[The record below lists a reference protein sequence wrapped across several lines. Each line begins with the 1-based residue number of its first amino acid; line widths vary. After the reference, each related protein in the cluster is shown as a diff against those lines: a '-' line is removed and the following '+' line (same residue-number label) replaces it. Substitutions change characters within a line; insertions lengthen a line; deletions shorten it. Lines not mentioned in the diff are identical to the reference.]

1 MEQDVLSMNTDKIL
15 DTKKTKTKRIFEI
28 DFLRG
33 FAICLMVMD
42 HLFWNISNFIA
53 YWFNTGV
60 VHSNGILY
68 NLPNDLGQVIPDW
81 LFNYMTAG
89 NWYIYWDVREAVRI
103 VILFIFFVVSGISF
117 TLSKNNLKRGGLILG
132 GGILV
137 SLVTFFLA
145 YFGAISSSNF
155 IPFGVL
161 SCYGFI
167 IILLYFVDLILRK
180 IIYRKKVVSS
190 VSKEEVDNNYYRISL
205 ITTFV
210 LLFLFIF
217 ISSIIDLSSYS
228 FTFRNIHD
236 VKEVLLQ
243 IVSNIFG
250 FANVS
255 GDYFPIFP
263 YINYFLIGIII
274 GKTVYKN
281 KESLFKHDLD
291 YFDFKRDQNNNNQA
305 KLEYFNNLSS
315 YKKFNYKFK
324 NIMNKFFVKPI
335 CFIGRKT
342 IWVYLAHI
350 PIITLIHAI
359 LFFIAGFS
367 LNL

>member
-1 MEQDVLSMNTDKIL
+1 MDAKDLSINTDKVL
-15 DTKKTKTKRIFEI
+15 VTKKTKTKRIFEI

-53 YWFNTGV
+53 YLFNTGIAY
-60 VHSNGILY
+60 SNGILY
-68 NLPNDLGQVIPDW
+68 NLPNNLGQVVPDW
-81 LFNYMTAG
+81 LFNYMCAG
-89 NWYIYWDVREAVRI
+89 NWYIHWDIREAFRI
-103 VILFIFFVVSGISF
+103 VILFIFFAVSGISF
-117 TLSKNNLKRGGLILG
+117 TFSKNNLKRGGIILG
-132 GGILV
+132 GGILISV
-137 SLVTFFLA
+137 VTFLLA
-145 YFGAISSSNF
+145 YFGVISYGNF

-167 IILLYFVDLILRK
+167 IIFCYLVDLFLRK
-180 IIYRKKVVSS
+180 IIYRKSVVNKE
-190 VSKEEVDNNYYRISL
+190 SKEVVDKNYYRVSL
-205 ITTFV
+205 ITTFT
-210 LLFLFIF
+210 LLFIFIF
-217 ISSIIDLSSYS
+217 ISSLVDLSSYS
-228 FTFRNIHD
+228 FTFTNIHD
-236 VKEVLLQ
+236 VRQVLLQ

-250 FANVS
+250 FARVS

-281 KESLFKHDLD
+281 KESLFKYDLD
-291 YFDFKRDQNNNNQA
+291 YFDLKRDQNNNDQA
-305 KLEYFNNLSS
+305 KLDYYNNLSS

-324 NIMNKFFVKPI
+324 NVMNKYILKPI
-335 CFIGRKT
+335 CGVGKHT
-342 IWVYLAHI
+342 IWVYLLHI
-350 PIITLIHAI
+350 PVITLIHAI